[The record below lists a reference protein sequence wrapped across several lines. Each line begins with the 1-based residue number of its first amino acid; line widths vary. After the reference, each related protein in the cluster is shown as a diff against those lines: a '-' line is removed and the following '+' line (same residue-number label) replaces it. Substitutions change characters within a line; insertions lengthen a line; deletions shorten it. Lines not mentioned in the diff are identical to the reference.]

1 MKVKIPREPFK
12 MGVLGE
18 SILAK
23 HTADGAS
30 SIISVLVKDDVK
42 VSVANLNTLTKR
54 AEELRR
60 QSELAT
66 EQRDQEAKKVEQFL
80 RSVRDV
86 VNANFPDQP
95 KKRTEYGFE
104 VDETTAKA
112 APKK

>member
-1 MKVKIPREPFK
+1 M
-12 MGVLGE
+12 
-18 SILAK
+18 
-23 HTADGAS
+23 
-30 SIISVLVKDDVK
+30 
-42 VSVANLNTLTKR
+42 SVANLNTLTKR

-95 KKRTEYGFE
+95 KKLTEYGFE